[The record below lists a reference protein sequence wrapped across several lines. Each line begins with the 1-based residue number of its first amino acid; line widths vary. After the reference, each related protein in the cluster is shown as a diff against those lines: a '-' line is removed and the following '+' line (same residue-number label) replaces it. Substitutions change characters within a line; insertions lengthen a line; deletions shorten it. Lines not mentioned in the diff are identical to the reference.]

1 MHNHVQSRR
10 LFYIY
15 TLLCT
20 TSLCPTSVQLYRR
33 CERALSL
40 SCSIAVLALLSLI
53 RAYNHYASTLE
64 QKVFGERHRSTSRG
78 VSRRPFAI
86 LNLSSSLVPAH
97 REPSSFNSRVRG
109 IFDSPNAPLFRPN
122 SFQICCARVTL
133 QSFLCPQTNLNN
145 SAENHS
151 SEHII
156 EKVCNYEYGCGHA

>member
-109 IFDSPNAPLFRPN
+109 ILIHLMHLFFAQTHSRSVARGLPCN
-122 SFQICCARVTL
+122 PFCALKRT
-133 QSFLCPQTNLNN
+133 
-145 SAENHS
+145 
-151 SEHII
+151 
-156 EKVCNYEYGCGHA
+156 